1 MASMNNPIDGRQDRA
16 EERSSPSF
24 MHLFGQM
31 VMLPFTVF
39 VHGMALFVKTMQG
52 MQGAAD
58 KGMNVMAGEATQT
71 AGTAPSSQ
79 SDLASSTTSSVTD
92 GTTRDGAETIHEE
105 ERNMPDRNLSDDML
119 KLVRYKILFVKRDY
133 EVAFPEKEELVPDNM
148 TDTAYTAWK
157 VAEFIQHLDQ
167 TNVPGQWGGG
177 RDQKTKPKYPN
188 HPDDPVYPVY
198 KDGRWVIMRLDE
210 DDKKY
215 LRVYYE
221 VLDRY
226 VREDLQ
232 YEQEQLDALKDIA
245 KAVREKPAYKE
256 AAK

>member
-1 MASMNNPIDGRQDRA
+1 
-16 EERSSPSF
+16 
-24 MHLFGQM
+24 M

-39 VHGMALFVKTMQG
+39 VHGMELFVKTMQG

-105 ERNMPDRNLSDDML
+105 ERDMPDRNLSDDML

-133 EVAFPEKEELVPDNM
+133 EAAFPEQEELVYDNM
-148 TDTAYTAWK
+148 TDSAFTAWK
-157 VAEFIQHLDQ
+157 VAEFIQSLA
-167 TNVPGQWGGG
+167 
-177 RDQKTKPKYPN
+177 KKETKIPPKCGEKYPPR
-188 HPDDPVYPVY
+188 HHKPPYRE
-198 KDGRWVIMRLDE
+198 DGILLGFPE

-221 VLDRY
+221 VLERYPREKLYFEDR
-226 VREDLQ
+226 
-232 YEQEQLDALKDIA
+232 QLEVLEDIA
-245 KAVREKPAYKE
+245 SGVNKINTASGGGYQAGATEGAGKPREGK
-256 AAK
+256 